1 MKKYIYILPFILG
14 IFCFIISGI
23 SGSSI
28 APNGMLIEP
37 FFFLIPIGYI
47 CFFIGI
53 IIFLTKFLFILYKRL
68 KKSNF

>member
-37 FFFLIPIGYI
+37 FFFLIPIGVYT
-47 CFFIGI
+47 
-53 IIFLTKFLFILYKRL
+53 LLHRNNHVSY
-68 KKSNF
+68 